1 LVFMISLLLIV
12 LCAAA
17 TSDGGETIVT
27 TLDGGTIKGAIETWN
42 GREIT
47 LQAAEGAKT
56 LARSELLDLRW
67 PREVSE
73 APAAL
78 WIELIDGS
86 RLTYSNFTLAER
98 QATIKGGAFE
108 QPVELA
114 REQIKLV
121 QLQPSTPALSAAL
134 AEIERKNA
142 AGDSLVIAKN
152 DGASM
157 DYLNGVLGDV
167 SQEEA
172 SFEWDGSRLAVKR
185 TRIAAAIFFQAKPPA
200 LPEPV
205 CELSLV
211 DGSRVIAR
219 KVELNEGRVHV
230 ETSVGVELELPL
242 EKVARADFSAGKV
255 VYLSDLKPTEVRWT
269 PRVAAPPSAS
279 AIAAFGLPR
288 NDVSFSGSPLSLLW
302 KDDVERSRRDVR
314 TYGKG
319 LAIRSRTELSYRLPE
334 GMRRFVATAGI
345 DPNSASQG
353 HVVLEIRSD
362 ERILWEG
369 AVDGKHP
376 PMEID
381 VQLGAARRLQLRVDY
396 GENLDYGDRLHLV
409 EARVT
414 K

>member
-1 LVFMISLLLIV
+1 MISLVLIV

-17 TSDGGETIVT
+17 TSEGGETIAT
-27 TLDGGTIKGAIETWN
+27 TLDGGTVNGTLESWN
-42 GREIT
+42 GREIK
-47 LQAAEGAKT
+47 LRAAEGAKT
-56 LARSELLDLRW
+56 LAPSELLDLRW

-73 APAAL
+73 APTAL

-86 RLTYSNFTLAER
+86 RLTYSNFTLAQR
-98 QATIKGGAFE
+98 KATINGGAVE
-108 QPVELA
+108 QPLEVP

-121 QLQPSTPALSAAL
+121 QMQPSTPALSAAL
-134 AEIERKNA
+134 EEIERKND
-142 AGDSLVIAKN
+142 AGDALVIAQK

-167 SQEEA
+167 TEEQA
-172 SFEWDGSRLAVKR
+172 SFEWDGERVEVKR
-185 TRIAAAIFFQAKPPA
+185 TRIAAAVFFQAKPPA
-200 LPEPV
+200 LPEPL

-211 DGSRVIAR
+211 DGSRLAAR
-219 KVELNEGRVHV
+219 EVALEEGRIRVQLLA
-230 ETSVGVELELPL
+230 GLKLELPL
-242 EKVARADFSAGKV
+242 EKLARADFSAGKV

-269 PRVAAPPSAS
+269 PRVAAPPSAP

-288 NDVSFSGSPLSLLW
+288 NDVSFTGSPLSLLW

-319 LAIRSRTELSYRLPE
+319 LAIRSRTELSYRLPN

-345 DPNSASQG
+345 DPNSVSQG
-353 HVVLEIRSD
+353 HVMLEIRSD
-362 ERILWEG
+362 ERVLWEG
-369 AVDGKHP
+369 AVDGKQP
-376 PMEID
+376 PIEID
-381 VQLGAARRLQLRVDY
+381 VQLDAARRLQLRVDY